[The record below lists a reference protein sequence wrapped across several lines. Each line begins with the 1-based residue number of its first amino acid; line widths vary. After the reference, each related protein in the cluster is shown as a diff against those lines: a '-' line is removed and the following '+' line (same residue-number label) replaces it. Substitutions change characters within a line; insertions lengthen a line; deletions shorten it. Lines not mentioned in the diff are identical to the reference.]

1 MAGNRWQDWE
11 RYPSSTPIR
20 VEDGITTSKRRGAM
34 ASTWWSQ
41 RFTTVLE
48 SFMLGGRMQR
58 GRRYARTGQ
67 TLSFEVRPGQLL
79 GQVQGSRSTPYLV
92 TVDSVRPSDEQ
103 WAAVDAAMAARV
115 GFIARLLAG
124 EVPEDLEDAF
134 TAAGVA
140 LFPRHWSDLDARCS
154 CPDDANPCKHIAAV
168 LYVFADRLDDDPW
181 LLLAWRGRTREQVL
195 EPLSRLATKS
205 ATTASLTTTGRPEAA
220 LPPWWP
226 LEPTSNGEAT
236 VAGEPTY
243 AMHEPNLLDVSAP
256 DPADAVLRRLAALPV
271 VARRL
276 PAVDHLAT
284 AYRAI
289 IDG

>member
-1 MAGNRWQDWE
+1 MADNRWQNWE

-20 VEDGITTSKRRGAM
+20 VEDGVTTSKRRGAM

-103 WAAVDAAMAARV
+103 WVAVDAAMAARV
-115 GFIARLLAG
+115 GFVARLLAG

-140 LFPRHWSDLDARCS
+140 LFPRHWSDLDGRCS

-181 LLLAWRGRTREQVL
+181 LLLAWRGRTRAQLL
-195 EPLSRLATKS
+195 EPLGQYASRSKAAS
-205 ATTASLTTTGRPEAA
+205 APSRAASDDG

-226 LEPTSNGEAT
+226 LEPRSSGHGASTDASDLPDLIDVLA
-236 VAGEPTY
+236 VA
-243 AMHEPNLLDVSAP
+243 AP
-256 DPADAVLRRLAALPV
+256 DPVDAVLRRLDPLAV
-271 VARRL
+271 VARRE
-276 PAVDHLAT
+276 PVTDHLGP

-289 IDG
+289 TDS

>member
-1 MAGNRWQDWE
+1 MADNRWPTWE

-41 RFTTVLE
+41 RFTAVLE

-92 TVDSVRPSDEQ
+92 TVDSIRPSDEQ

-181 LLLAWRGRTREQVL
+181 LLLAWRGRTRAQLL
-195 EPLSRLATKS
+195 EPL
-205 ATTASLTTTGRPEAA
+205 GQYAA
-220 LPPWWP
+220 RAAAAPAAPTDIPDDGLPPWWP
-226 LEPTSNGEAT
+226 LEPRSPGHDTSTDASDPIDVLA
-236 VAGEPTY
+236 VA
-243 AMHEPNLLDVSAP
+243 AP
-256 DPADAVLRRLAALPV
+256 DPVDAVLRRLDPLAV
-271 VARRL
+271 VARRE
-276 PAVDHLAT
+276 PVTDHLT
-284 AYRAI
+284 SAYRAI
-289 IDG
+289 TDG

>member
-1 MAGNRWQDWE
+1 MADNRWQTWE
-11 RYPSSTPIR
+11 RYPSSKPIP
-20 VEDGITTSKRRGAM
+20 VEDGIITSKRRGEM

-134 TAAGVA
+134 AAAGVA

-154 CPDDANPCKHIAAV
+154 CPDDANPY
-168 LYVFADRLDDDPW
+168 LFADRLDSDPW
-181 LLLAWRGRTREQVL
+181 LLLAWRGRTREQLL
-195 EPLSRLATKS
+195 EPLGQYAARAEAGS
-205 ATTASLTTTGRPEAA
+205 APSSTASDDG

-226 LEPTSNGEAT
+226 LEPVSSGHDASTDASDAID
-236 VAGEPTY
+236 
-243 AMHEPNLLDVSAP
+243 LIDVLAVTAP
-256 DPADAVLRRLAALPV
+256 DPADGVLRRLDPLAV
-271 VARRL
+271 IARRE
-276 PAVDHLAT
+276 PVTDQLAP

-289 IDG
+289 TDG